1 MDIKSLVYR
10 MIRNFNEYFLR
21 NSTSIVV
28 NIKMMSRV
36 ITYICNRLSVIC
48 FPVIW
53 TSKPKKL
60 KKNISTF
67 RRSCSTLITGAVNV
81 DLNYIE
87 HIDVTTPL
95 INKKLVHSMYFIFTS
110 NRITVS

>member
-1 MDIKSLVYR
+1 
-10 MIRNFNEYFLR
+10 
-21 NSTSIVV
+21 
-28 NIKMMSRV
+28 MSRV
-36 ITYICNRLSVIC
+36 ITYICNRLSVIY

-60 KKNISTF
+60 KNTISTF
-67 RRSCSTLITGAVNV
+67 RRSCFTFITGAVNL

-95 INKKLVHSMYFIFTS
+95 INKPLVHPMYFIFTS

>member
-1 MDIKSLVYR
+1 
-10 MIRNFNEYFLR
+10 
-21 NSTSIVV
+21 
-28 NIKMMSRV
+28 MSRV
-36 ITYICNRLSVIC
+36 ITYICNRLSVIY

-53 TSKPKKL
+53 TSKPQKL
-60 KKNISTF
+60 KNNKSTF
-67 RRSCSTLITGAVNV
+67 RRSCFTFITGAVNL

-95 INKKLVHSMYFIFTS
+95 INKQLVHPMYFIFTS

>member
-1 MDIKSLVYR
+1 
-10 MIRNFNEYFLR
+10 
-21 NSTSIVV
+21 
-28 NIKMMSRV
+28 MSRV
-36 ITYICNRLSVIC
+36 ITYICNRLSVIY

-60 KKNISTF
+60 KNNKSTF
-67 RRSCSTLITGAVNV
+67 TFITGAVNL

-95 INKKLVHSMYFIFTS
+95 INKQLVHPMYFIFTS